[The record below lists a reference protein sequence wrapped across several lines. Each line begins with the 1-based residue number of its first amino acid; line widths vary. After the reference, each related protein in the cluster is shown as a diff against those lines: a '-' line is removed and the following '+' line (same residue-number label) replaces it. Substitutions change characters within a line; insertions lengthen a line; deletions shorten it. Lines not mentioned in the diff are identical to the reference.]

1 MSTKI
6 VGDGLIEQATLYRPV
21 FWLLRLDVLPFVC
34 LYGIF
39 FACALSKIQ
48 PLVYAGLI
56 ALPILFAL
64 HLFLFLMAQW
74 SVKVRCMLG
83 YTLVSDIKAAQIVRV
98 MAAQN
103 AGADRLARLA
113 VNSNL
118 PDTVSVNILGKAYAI
133 TKERLDFQKVTYNFD
148 ADRNNFVRLEY
159 PTSVPVKTMLDWRG
173 HPSTQSVGLSLLRW
187 GTNEYDIPI
196 PNFLDLYLV
205 SLYVTWYSCRC
216 MLAICRNLNCNV
228 PWITAF
234 VTQRF
239 EELSHFES
247 FHFILGPPGCPVLC
261 FPSAV
266 PVPVESGRLLVLQRL
281 HAADAHVLRR

>member
-1 MSTKI
+1 LRNPTFGNAALELLPITAGADSIMSTKI

-34 LYGIF
+34 LYAIF
-39 FACALSKIQ
+39 FGCALSKIQ

-173 HPSTQSVGLSLLRW
+173 HPSTQNVGLSLLRW

-205 SLYVTWYSCRC
+205 SL
-216 MLAICRNLNCNV
+216 I
-228 PWITAF
+228 
-234 VTQRF
+234 
-239 EELSHFES
+239 SH
-247 FHFILGPPGCPVLC
+247 VR
-261 FPSAV
+261 V
-266 PVPVESGRLLVLQRL
+266 LLVARSLLSLDDYLVVQLSKLLARF
-281 HAADAHVLRR
+281 